1 MSSERQSAEQGMTN
15 TPANFGSAD
24 LGFLYVISHANAPG
38 MIKIGITQ
46 RPTARMEELGAQVIW
61 ARVLCFEPRRHEQ
74 RLHAKY
80 GDRRLPGTEWF
91 RMEPGR
97 EQLQGDPEFSDLLDE
112 VYSLGEEV
120 LSLCIHHPNKGMPEY
135 LEYVEDLNHRQR
147 IAAAAEEG
155 IKRAALEEVDRL
167 RQQVELLKRQ
177 LAELHFL
184 RPR

>member
-1 MSSERQSAEQGMTN
+1 
-15 TPANFGSAD
+15 
-24 LGFLYVISHANAPG
+24 

-80 GDRRLPGTEWF
+80 SDRRLPGTEWF
-91 RMEPGR
+91 RIETGR
-97 EQLQGDPEFSDLLDE
+97 EGVRGEPEFSDLLKE

-120 LSLCIHHPNKGMPEY
+120 LSLCIHYPNKGLPEY
-135 LEYVEDLNHRQR
+135 LKYVEHLNRQQMM
-147 IAAAAEEG
+147 AAAHEEG
-155 IKRAALEEVDRL
+155 IKRAAVEEMDRL
-167 RQQVELLKRQ
+167 RQQVELLQRQ